1 MPTWRA
7 DAGAGLSE
15 WFGVAE
21 LRAVPGQA
29 EQAHRTTE
37 SVLHEAGR
45 QSCVVGRGGFAALAD
60 HADAPHV
67 RLIAP
72 AQWRIDRVAAE
83 RVVTRTEACRLVA
96 ANYRMRRGY
105 IGRHYARR
113 LDDPSNFHLMITA
126 SRFTDE
132 ELVEVIVA
140 GLPAG
145 TASSDGV
152 TAIGA
157 ERTRSGE
164 EAGRDAVDHRV
175 DQAALAQVQLEA
187 PEQHAI
193 ARGVRTRGAPRGSL
207 TPAARVLLRFEADKR
222 LVGGRHRRPRDRCAR
237 IRCMH
242 T

>member
-1 MPTWRA
+1 MTVITLSWQLGIDGERIGELLGDRLGLPVVNRQIVRAIMRALHLRATAAEAAERTVPTWRSEV
-7 DAGAGLSE
+7 GAGLSE

-21 LRAVPGQA
+21 LRAALGQA

-45 QSCVVGRGGFAALAD
+45 QSCIVVGRGGFAALAD
-60 HADAPHV
+60 HPGARHV
-67 RLIAP
+67 RLISP
-72 AQWRIDRVAAE
+72 AEWRIDRVAAE
-83 RVVTRTEACRLVA
+83 RVASRAEARRLVA
-96 ANYRMRRGY
+96 ADDRMRRSY

-145 TASSDGV
+145 TASSDDV

-157 ERTRSGE
+157 
-164 EAGRDAVDHRV
+164 
-175 DQAALAQVQLEA
+175 
-187 PEQHAI
+187 
-193 ARGVRTRGAPRGSL
+193 
-207 TPAARVLLRFEADKR
+207 
-222 LVGGRHRRPRDRCAR
+222 
-237 IRCMH
+237 
-242 T
+242 

>member
-1 MPTWRA
+1 MIVVTLSWQLGIEGERIGDLLGERLGLPVVNRQIVRA
-7 DAGAGLSE
+7 IMRGLRLRAAAGVTERTLATGHAEAGGGLSE
-15 WFGVAE
+15 WFGVTE

-45 QSCVVGRGGFAALAD
+45 QSCVVVGRGGFAALAD
-60 HADAPHV
+60 HPAARHV

-72 AQWRIDRVAAE
+72 AQWRIERVAAE
-83 RVVTRTEACRLVA
+83 RAVPRAEARRLVA
-96 ANYRMRRGY
+96 ADDRMRRSY

-145 TASSDGV
+145 TASGDV

-157 ERTRSGE
+157 
-164 EAGRDAVDHRV
+164 
-175 DQAALAQVQLEA
+175 
-187 PEQHAI
+187 
-193 ARGVRTRGAPRGSL
+193 GA
-207 TPAARVLLRFEADKR
+207 
-222 LVGGRHRRPRDRCAR
+222 
-237 IRCMH
+237 
-242 T
+242 

>member
-1 MPTWRA
+1 MIVVTLSWQLGVDGERIGELLGERLGLPVVNRQIVRAIMRALRLRATAAEGTVPTWRA

-45 QSCVVGRGGFAALAD
+45 QSCVVVGRGGFAALAD
-60 HADAPHV
+60 HADARHV

-72 AQWRIDRVAAE
+72 AEWRIDRVAAE
-83 RVVTRTEACRLVA
+83 RVVTRTEARRLVA
-96 ANYRMRRGY
+96 ADDRMRRGY

-157 ERTRSGE
+157 
-164 EAGRDAVDHRV
+164 
-175 DQAALAQVQLEA
+175 
-187 PEQHAI
+187 
-193 ARGVRTRGAPRGSL
+193 
-207 TPAARVLLRFEADKR
+207 
-222 LVGGRHRRPRDRCAR
+222 
-237 IRCMH
+237 
-242 T
+242 